1 MSQLSAAATAG
12 FVGVALDQNKLDG
25 LLALMRAICDI
36 TDSDGTILWL
46 CDNPRPSFERGH
58 DLGILAQYPSDYRSP
73 RVRLPMEGSCTGS
86 AILDNAPLVVDDF
99 RADGRVHRDHPFM
112 ADQSIDS
119 FLILPLRFPSGQPG
133 ALNLYRLAGS
143 PKFQESDKQAFA
155 PIAMLLPKLH
165 SMLADKVLADLRA
178 EVEEAL
184 GSWPDRTD
192 ARVFPNTATQVAKA
206 CEAVTRAFA
215 ARETTVFL
223 VDPDEPDRFTCAA
236 TSWPHPFSKT
246 SYQPNQ
252 SEGATGW
259 VLQHKRPVLVSDL
272 RLLAQQADV
281 IQNKYPGLRW
291 RDSLDLLGIHASVLN
306 ASEGN
311 GIDDKLP
318 ASWIAA
324 PIVSGE
330 KLLGVIRC
338 CVTGVQPYV
347 FTERELDLL
356 RSVAD
361 QLGRFWKTAASAVEL
376 VRQAWST
383 VILSIGK
390 LNSAVEDELSQPAP
404 ERSTIYDLLLQYASE
419 IVPGGEI
426 FDIRL
431 FDKDRNDLY
440 FAATLG
446 PAWQS
451 GSEEEQRR
459 RREKRFSIKGKSAGA
474 YVYRNKR
481 TKVITDV
488 SAEEFYS
495 ETFPETRQ
503 LIVSPI
509 MHGRNVLGVLDIRK
523 TDTIPFQ
530 PQSELAVD
538 LLARQLALYHQL
550 VENVRRIS
558 GSEERLKQSAEEQR
572 SRSAIQAATYQ
583 NLEHQ
588 FKTPI
593 LKARRQ
599 MEQYLNRVGNSHVAE
614 ELQAVRSHL
623 AQAYLIAYNT
633 RLFADLAGDKPL
645 NLSLKNMLAGSFVGL
660 IREAGTENELVYAH
674 TNQVKFRVHED
685 TFINNISGL
694 TIDRSL
700 FQHALWNVLD
710 NAGKYS
716 KSRTTVT
723 ISCGFT
729 RRDRYFY
736 ISIQNT
742 SRVPIRPEETARA
755 VEREWQSPK
764 VVSGDGPGSGI
775 GLWIANNIM
784 QAHGGEVA
792 VSPTNH
798 LDLTDVRLLISGSL
812 VTKRG

>member
-1 MSQLSAAATAG
+1 
-12 FVGVALDQNKLDG
+12 
-25 LLALMRAICDI
+25 
-36 TDSDGTILWL
+36 
-46 CDNPRPSFERGH
+46 
-58 DLGILAQYPSDYRSP
+58 
-73 RVRLPMEGSCTGS
+73 
-86 AILDNAPLVVDDF
+86 
-99 RADGRVHRDHPFM
+99 
-112 ADQSIDS
+112 
-119 FLILPLRFPSGQPG
+119 
-133 ALNLYRLAGS
+133 
-143 PKFQESDKQAFA
+143 
-155 PIAMLLPKLH
+155 
-165 SMLADKVLADLRA
+165 
-178 EVEEAL
+178 
-184 GSWPDRTD
+184 
-192 ARVFPNTATQVAKA
+192 
-206 CEAVTRAFA
+206 
-215 ARETTVFL
+215 
-223 VDPDEPDRFTCAA
+223 
-236 TSWPHPFSKT
+236 
-246 SYQPNQ
+246 
-252 SEGATGW
+252 
-259 VLQHKRPVLVSDL
+259 
-272 RLLAQQADV
+272 
-281 IQNKYPGLRW
+281 
-291 RDSLDLLGIHASVLN
+291 
-306 ASEGN
+306 
-311 GIDDKLP
+311 
-318 ASWIAA
+318 
-324 PIVSGE
+324 
-330 KLLGVIRC
+330 
-338 CVTGVQPYV
+338 
-347 FTERELDLL
+347 
-356 RSVAD
+356 
-361 QLGRFWKTAASAVEL
+361 
-376 VRQAWST
+376 
-383 VILSIGK
+383 
-390 LNSAVEDELSQPAP
+390 
-404 ERSTIYDLLLQYASE
+404 
-419 IVPGGEI
+419 
-426 FDIRL
+426 
-431 FDKDRNDLY
+431 
-440 FAATLG
+440 LG